1 MSSIVACAYN
11 NFSFTKDNIEN
22 DIQIIDIRRIKCNVP
37 VPVTVTMPSLH
48 EPAVTVTTVHHVK
61 TVIETQSESASGSG
75 LDSDSD
81 LDSDSETSVSSVL
94 SASASASASSSL
106 LNKTVPSEKVDAVH
120 SFEPDN
126 YYVPKADD
134 TLLWCAFIMIN
145 GFERYE
151 MIDNHYIEG
160 NAFKYRIV
168 EDIRSKKALL
178 KPHKLSLS
186 KIEDI
191 LVNKPF
197 CHLDALYAIAVCF
210 NLSVCIIQG
219 RKIYE
224 IGRSID
230 DTKTFVVEKLK
241 GKYGLYSGN
250 AYHKQCALKNVRDNF
265 WSMESIT
272 TPIRPLSAYKL
283 PDLVDIC
290 KRLHISTTKQQHG
303 EFGSIGIEKKKT
315 KGELYE
321 AICQTI

>member
-22 DIQIIDIRRIKCNVP
+22 DIQIIDIRHIKCNVP
-37 VPVTVTMPSLH
+37 VK
-48 EPAVTVTTVHHVK
+48 VTTVHHVK
-61 TVIETQSESASGSG
+61 TVIEAQSEPASGSG
-75 LDSDSD
+75 LDSDS
-81 LDSDSETSVSSVL
+81 DSDSETSVSSVL
-94 SASASASASSSL
+94 SASVSSSL

-241 GKYGLYSGN
+241 GKYGLYTGN
-250 AYHKQCALKNVRDNF
+250 AYHKQSALKNVRDNF

-272 TPIRPLSAYKL
+272 TPIRSLSSYKL

-303 EFGSIGIEKKKT
+303 EFGSIGTEKKKT